1 MVSHSYTQFRQH
13 VLNGATTC
21 AEEVERALQQI
32 EAKRE
37 LGAFITVCTDDARKA
52 AEESDRRY
60 RRGNARLLEGMI
72 VAVKDNIS
80 TRGIRT
86 TCASRILE
94 NFVPVFD
101 ATAVERLRHAGAII
115 IGKTN
120 LDEFAMGSSNETSY
134 FGIARNPHNPD
145 YVPGG
150 SSGGSAI
157 TVAAGMAHTALG
169 SDTGGSIRQPAA
181 FCGVV
186 GFKPSYGRVSR
197 YGLVAFA
204 SSLDQIGPIAQTVTD
219 AALVA
224 HVISGHDPHDS
235 TSSALPP
242 ITHELSSSWGDRPLI
257 GIVGNPI
264 LDGVSPTIRSAY
276 QLTIERLQEREY
288 AMVEVNLYSI
298 KSWIPAYYILA
309 TAEASSNLARY
320 DGVRYGF
327 RVYDDDDMIA
337 ATRTVGFGAEVK
349 RRIMLGT
356 YVLSAGYYEAFYR
369 KAQQARRW
377 IVENY
382 RDIFSQCAALLLP
395 TTPTPAFRIGEKIN
409 DPLAMYLNDILTVS
423 ANLAGLPAISLP
435 QRISSSAL
443 PIGIQLQAPMNADE
457 FLLRIAYDVEQCVAQ
472 PSSLG

>member
-13 VLNGATTC
+13 VLEGATTC

-32 EAKRE
+32 EAKRD
-37 LGAFITVCTDDARKA
+37 LGAFITVCADQARKA
-52 AEESDRRY
+52 AEESDRYY
-60 RRGNARLLEGMI
+60 RRGNPRLLEGMI

-86 TCASRILE
+86 TCASRMLE

-101 ATAVERLRHAGAII
+101 ATVIERLRCAGAII

-134 FGIARNPHNPD
+134 FGIARNPHHPD

-150 SSGGSAI
+150 SSGGSAV

-204 SSLDQIGPIAQTVTD
+204 SSLDQIGPMGRTVSD
-219 AALVA
+219 VALVA
-224 HVISGHDPHDS
+224 NVISGHDPHDS
-235 TSSALPP
+235 TSSAVPP
-242 ITHELSSSWGDRPLI
+242 IAVELTSGEKSERPPI
-257 GIVGNPI
+257 GIVGSAI
-264 LDGVSPTIRSAY
+264 LDGVSPEVRSAY
-276 QLTIERLQEREY
+276 RTTIERLQERGY
-288 AMVEVNLYSI
+288 PTIEVNLYSI

-327 RVYDDDDMIA
+327 RANDGDDMMV
-337 ATRTVGFGAEVK
+337 ATRTAGFGAEVK

-356 YVLSAGYYEAFYR
+356 YVLSAGYYQAFYR
-369 KAQQARRW
+369 RAQQARRW
-377 IVENY
+377 IAENY
-382 RDIFSQCAALLLP
+382 RDIFSHCAALLLP
-395 TTPTPAFRIGEKIN
+395 TTPTPAFRLGEKIS

-423 ANLAGLPAISLP
+423 ANLAGVPAISLP
-435 QRISSSAL
+435 TNTITSSL

-457 FLLRIAYDVEQCVAQ
+457 LLLRIAYDVEQCIAS
-472 PSSLG
+472 PSS